1 MKKFLKYTFALA
13 AMTLSLSACTN
24 EQDDV
29 FGGSAADRLNEMTAE
44 TARILASK
52 PNGWVLQMFTTERE
66 PGYTFL
72 CDFSSNGSVKIAGN
86 HKWIGGNYQEE
97 VSLYQM
103 IADNGPGLSFSSY
116 NQILHILADPEDIA
130 DTNLNEQGYGHKG
143 DYEFILMDVT
153 EDRILLKGKKWGQKA
168 IMTPMSADTDWQQYL
183 TDLKAEQSALFSP
196 RIPQF
201 EMVTPQGVYTI
212 THPDYGYFYVVAPGG
227 DMIAETEYFPYT
239 VLPGEFSLWK
249 PYTGVDD
256 EISVENFAIADDGYL
271 RCIDKGAEDV
281 YIKAPDVLTLLTAP
295 MPVMTL
301 SEDARGNLNPNMSY
315 PATEFVVDLNSF
327 TGELA
332 QAYNTMYTEVSKA
345 NIGGR
350 RNQRIRSLKLSY
362 RQSDDVLGLII
373 ETQNFSA
380 QGGAMF
386 LGISVDDGKLNLTDL
401 NTGVGNPRAFYT
413 TVPAVVDFVAT
424 FCKYHYTFT
433 ASNALSLGNVVAAS
447 DGDEVF
453 TMSL

>member
-201 EMVTPQGVYTI
+201 ELVTPQGVYTI
-212 THPDYGYFYVVAPGG
+212 THPDFGYFYVVAPGG
-227 DMIAETEYFPYT
+227 DMIAETDYVPFVVSPSAVT
-239 VLPGEFSLWK
+239 LWK
-249 PYTGVDD
+249 PYTGKDE
-256 EISVENFAIADDGYL
+256 EISVENFAIADDGLL
-271 RCIDKGAEDV
+271 RCTDEGAEDV
-281 YIKAPDVLTLLTAP
+281 YIKAPDVAKLLTSSFD
-295 MPVMTL
+295 VMTL
-301 SEDARGNLNPNMSY
+301 VEDSRGNNNPSMASSV
-315 PATEFVVDLNSF
+315 ATFTVDLTSF
-327 TGELA
+327 TGEIA
-332 QAYNTMYTEVSKA
+332 VAYQAMYDQINKGNASL
-345 NIGGR
+345 R
-350 RNQRIRSLKLSY
+350 RGQRIRNIALAYNVTGESLS
-362 RQSDDVLGLII
+362 VVI
-373 ETQNFSA
+373 ETQNYRGGGIYLDAIVTENGLEISDKADGTGNCFGFYRDFSA
-380 QGGAMF
+380 VKDFIKTLCG
-386 LGISVDDGKLNLTDL
+386 SVK
-401 NTGVGNPRAFYT
+401 
-413 TVPAVVDFVAT
+413 FVS
-424 FCKYHYTFT
+424 
-433 ASNALSLGNVVAAS
+433 SNALTVGTVDVTLAN
-447 DGDEVF
+447 GDTF
-453 TMSL
+453 TMSI